1 LVQVIT
7 NFDFFKTN
15 IMHDIQSKADI
26 ELFVNTFYDKV
37 LKNELLAPFFQRL
50 NFEKHLPKMVFFW
63 SFVLLDEPGYTTNV
77 TDKHMNM
84 PLKKEHFDIWLNLFN
99 TTLDELFKGD
109 KVELA
114 KQRAAVIG
122 WTIGN
127 KLESKS

>member
-1 LVQVIT
+1 
-7 NFDFFKTN
+7 
-15 IMHDIQSKADI
+15 MRDIQTKSDI
-26 ELFVNTFYDKV
+26 ELVVNSFYEKV

-50 NFEKHLPKMVFFW
+50 DFEKHLPKMVFFW

-77 TDKHMNM
+77 TDKHINM
-84 PLKKEHFDIWLNLFN
+84 PLKKEHFDVWLELFN
-99 TTLDELFKGD
+99 RTLDDLFKGD

-127 KLESKS
+127 KTDIRG

>member
-1 LVQVIT
+1 MVIC
-7 NFDFFKTN
+7 F
-15 IMHDIQSKADI
+15 IRQ
-26 ELFVNTFYDKV
+26 
-37 LKNELLAPFFQRL
+37 
-50 NFEKHLPKMVFFW
+50 
-63 SFVLLDEPGYTTNV
+63 PGYTTNV

-84 PLKKEHFDIWLNLFN
+84 PLKKEHFDVWLNLFN

-109 KVELA
+109 KVEIA

>member
-1 LVQVIT
+1 
-7 NFDFFKTN
+7 
-15 IMHDIQSKADI
+15 MHDIQSKADI

-37 LKNELLAPFFQRL
+37 LKNELLAPFFQHL
-50 NFEKHLPKMVFFW
+50 NFENHLPKMVFFW

-84 PLKKEHFDIWLNLFN
+84 PLKKEHFDVWLNLFN
-99 TTLDELFKGD
+99 TTLDELFTGD

-127 KLESKS
+127 KLESRS